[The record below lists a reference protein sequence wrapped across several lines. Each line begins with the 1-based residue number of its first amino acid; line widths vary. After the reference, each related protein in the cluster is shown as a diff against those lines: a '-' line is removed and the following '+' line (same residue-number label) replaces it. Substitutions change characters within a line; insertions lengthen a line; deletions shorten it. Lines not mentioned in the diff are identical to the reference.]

1 MAFLIYLVLLILFF
15 ILVSILFTIYTHKNH
30 KHVIPSNW
38 PILGMIPGVL
48 VNAHRLHDYAT
59 ELLIQSRGTFMF
71 KGPWLANMDML
82 LTTDPLDIHH
92 ILSKNSSN
100 YPKGD
105 KFQKI
110 FDILGDGILNADGK
124 IWEISHKVN
133 FSVLKHVG
141 FQSKMETIIWDKV
154 ENGLLPVLESIC
166 ESGTEMDLQDIFQR
180 FAFDIVFKLFLDNDQ
195 ESLSLN
201 FPYNPYSKAFTD
213 SEEAILLRHV
223 TPPFLW
229 KLQQILSVG
238 KEKKLSD
245 AWKSFD
251 QLIYKCLA
259 QKEMDYNN
267 MNHEAEKFTFFDA
280 IMRELKD
287 HIDTSMDCTKFL
299 RDTFLNL
306 TAAGKDTI
314 SSALCWFFYLLAT
327 NPTVEDKILE
337 EMQTHLEVN
346 ALKRWNAEE
355 LDKMVYLHGAL
366 CETLRLYP
374 PVPFNNKSPLKPDI
388 LPSGHQVDQN
398 TNIILSFY
406 SMGRMRSIWGEDCME
421 FKPERWIS
429 SSGGIKHVPS
439 YKFPTFNAGP
449 RACLGKNMAFSELKI
464 VATTIIYH
472 YHIQLVEGHLVLPAD
487 SMILH
492 MKYGLKVKLNRRSEF
507 N

>member
-1 MAFLIYLVLLILFF
+1 MAFLIYLVLILFF
-15 ILVSILFTIYTHKNH
+15 ILVSILFTIYTHKTLR
-30 KHVIPSNW
+30 HVIPSNW

-48 VNAHRLHDYAT
+48 VNAHQLHDYTT
-59 ELLIQSRGTFMF
+59 ELLIQSRGTFML

-92 ILSKNSSN
+92 ILSKNFSN

-124 IWEISHKVN
+124 IWEISHKVI
-133 FSVLKHVG
+133 FSVLNHVG

-154 ENGLLPVLESIC
+154 ENGLLPILESIC
-166 ESGTEMDLQDIFQR
+166 ERGTEMDLQDIFQR
-180 FAFDIVFKLFLDNDQ
+180 FAFDIVFKLLLDNDQ

-213 SEEAILLRHV
+213 TEEAILLRHV

-229 KLQQILSVG
+229 KLQQILRVG

-245 AWKSFD
+245 AWKSLD
-251 QLIYKCLA
+251 QFIYKCLA

-337 EMQTHLEVN
+337 EMQTHLEVS
-346 ALKRWNAEE
+346 ALTRGTATE

-374 PVPFNNKSPLKPDI
+374 PVPFNNKSPLQPDI

-406 SMGRMRSIWGEDCME
+406 SMGRMESIWGEDCME

-472 YHIQLVEGHLVLPAD
+472 YQIQLVEGHLVLPAD

>member
-1 MAFLIYLVLLILFF
+1 
-15 ILVSILFTIYTHKNH
+15 
-30 KHVIPSNW
+30 
-38 PILGMIPGVL
+38 
-48 VNAHRLHDYAT
+48 
-59 ELLIQSRGTFMF
+59 
-71 KGPWLANMDML
+71 
-82 LTTDPLDIHH
+82 
-92 ILSKNSSN
+92 
-100 YPKGD
+100 
-105 KFQKI
+105 
-110 FDILGDGILNADGK
+110 
-124 IWEISHKVN
+124 
-133 FSVLKHVG
+133 
-141 FQSKMETIIWDKV
+141 METIIWDKV

-166 ESGTEMDLQDIFQR
+166 ERGTEMDLQDIFQR

-195 ESLSLN
+195 ESLSPS
-201 FPYNPYSKAFTD
+201 FPCNPYSKAFTH

-229 KLQQILSVG
+229 KLQQILGVG
-238 KEKKLSD
+238 KWSRRVGQCKKLSD
-245 AWKSFD
+245 ARKSID
-251 QLIYKCLA
+251 QFIYKCLA
-259 QKEMDYNN
+259 QKEMGYNN
-267 MNHEAEKFTFFDA
+267 MNHEAGKFTFFDA

-299 RDTFLNL
+299 RDTFLSL

-337 EMQTHLEVN
+337 EMQTHLEVS
-346 ALKRWNAEE
+346 ALKRWNTTE

-374 PVPFNNKSPLKPDI
+374 PVPLNNKSPLQPDI

-406 SMGRMRSIWGEDCME
+406 SMGRMRSVWGEDCME

-472 YHIQLVEGHLVLPAD
+472 YHIQLVEGHLVLPAN
-487 SMILH
+487 SMVLH
-492 MKYGLKVKLNRRSEF
+492 MKYGLKVKLNRRSK
-507 N
+507 